1 MAKSEKDINEQI
13 NTIIA
18 GEMSGESIRIEKD
31 IVYVGE
37 KVLST
42 KTCEKVQ
49 VVSDEN
55 DSDEV
60 KKVKKK
66 NVVKIVGTVLF
77 PPAAIVS
84 AKNIYNE
91 YQSYGDI
98 VRIKWRNGT
107 ESDAFV
113 TKAIRKKIQ
122 SLFY

>member
-31 IVYVGE
+31 IVYVGA
-37 KVLST
+37 KVLSI
-42 KTCEKVQ
+42 KTCEKVE
-49 VVSDEN
+49 VISDKD
-55 DSDEV
+55 DSTEV

-66 NVVKIVGTVLF
+66 NVAKIVGTVLF
-77 PPAAIVS
+77 PPAAIIS

-113 TKAIRKKIQ
+113 TKTICKRIQ
-122 SLFY
+122 SMFY